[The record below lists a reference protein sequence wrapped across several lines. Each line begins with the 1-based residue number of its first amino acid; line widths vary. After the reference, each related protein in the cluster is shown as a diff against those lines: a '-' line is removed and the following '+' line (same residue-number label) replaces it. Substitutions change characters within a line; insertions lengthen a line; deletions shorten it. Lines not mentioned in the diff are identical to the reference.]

1 MRLSVTALRTERPQ
15 GQPEVDAIVVSR
27 EVVGCVLML
36 NRYKRAAALLA
47 ALLPP
52 LRALL
57 RARMQGLSPYAV
69 VVVDLVG
76 GAAGKLSS
84 TALRE
89 QDAQRLQ

>member
-1 MRLSVTALRTERPQ
+1 MRGIE
-15 GQPEVDAIVVSR
+15 GQPEVAALVVSR
-27 EVVGCVLML
+27 EVAPRAHQM
-36 NRYKRAAALLA
+36 NAYKAAARVVA

-57 RARMQGLSPYAV
+57 TARLHGLRAYSL

-76 GAAGKLSS
+76 QSATGKLSS

-89 QDAQRLQ
+89 RDARAAGTDC